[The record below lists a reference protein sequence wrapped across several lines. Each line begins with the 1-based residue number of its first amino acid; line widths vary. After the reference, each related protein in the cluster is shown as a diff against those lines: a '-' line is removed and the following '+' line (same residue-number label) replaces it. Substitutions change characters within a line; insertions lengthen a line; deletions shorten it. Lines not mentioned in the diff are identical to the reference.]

1 MEDALVVGSGPAGLT
16 AAIYLARAGY
26 APLTLEGSNPGGQ
39 LMQTSVVEN
48 YPGFSAGVDGFS
60 LMQEMRKQAERFG
73 ARFLQDELLSVDF
86 SDTSRKRFFL
96 KSGQMLEARTG
107 VIAAGASPI
116 RLNVEGEGRLLGRG
130 VSFCATCD
138 GGFFR
143 GQTVA
148 VVGGG
153 DTACEEALSLAKICS
168 RVFLVHRRNELRA
181 SKIMSERVLA
191 NPLIDCKWGQTIT
204 RVNGTEQ
211 VESIDLRST
220 DGGLDENLKVSALF
234 VAIGQAPN
242 SAPFAGQLAFA
253 DKQGHIQVNATATSV
268 PGVFAAGDICSP
280 HDKQAVIAAGQGA
293 QAALAAERYLQLN
306 P

>member
-1 MEDALVVGSGPAGLT
+1 MEDVIVIGSGPAGLT

-60 LMQEMRKQAERFG
+60 LMQEMRQQADRFG
-73 ARFLQDELLSVDF
+73 ARFLQDELRSVDF
-86 SDTSRKRFFL
+86 NDANCKRLFL
-96 KSGQMLEARTG
+96 KSGQMLESRAA

-116 RLNVEGEGRLLGRG
+116 RLNVEGEERLVGRG

-143 GQTVA
+143 GQVVA

-153 DTACEEALSLAKICS
+153 DTACEEALTLAKICP
-168 RVFLVHRRNELRA
+168 RVFLLHRRNELRA

-191 NPLIDCKWGQTIT
+191 NPVIECKWGQTVT
-204 RVNGTEQ
+204 RINGTEQ
-211 VESIDLRST
+211 VESIDLHPV
-220 DGGLDENLKVSALF
+220 DGGADENLKVSALF
-234 VAIGQAPN
+234 VAIGHAPN
-242 SAPFAGQLAFA
+242 SAPFAGQLALA
-253 DKQGHIQVNATATSV
+253 DKQGHIQVDATATSV
-268 PGVFAAGDICSP
+268 PGIFAAGDICSP

-293 QAALAAERYLQLN
+293 QAALAAERYLQLHS
-306 P
+306 